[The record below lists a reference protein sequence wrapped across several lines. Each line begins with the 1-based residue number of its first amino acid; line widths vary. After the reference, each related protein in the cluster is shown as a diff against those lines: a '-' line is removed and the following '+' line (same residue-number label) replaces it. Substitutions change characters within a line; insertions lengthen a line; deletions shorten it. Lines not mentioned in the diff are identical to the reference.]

1 MDFLVFRKPFDNCRS
16 IIVGIE
22 WIHEQIVTD
31 AKLKINQFFFFV
43 LNDNVEL
50 SMCVDEL
57 IMKNLK

>member
-22 WIHEQIVTD
+22 WIHEQIVTN

-43 LNDNVEL
+43 LSDNVEL
-50 SMCVDEL
+50 SM
-57 IMKNLK
+57 